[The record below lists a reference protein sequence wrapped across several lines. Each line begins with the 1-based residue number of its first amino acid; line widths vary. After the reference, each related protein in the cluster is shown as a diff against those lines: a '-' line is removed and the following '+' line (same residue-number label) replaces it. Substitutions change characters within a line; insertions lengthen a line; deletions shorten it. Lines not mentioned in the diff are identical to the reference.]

1 MSAWQSANA
10 SQMGDGRVQ
19 WEKNRLE
26 AAEDV
31 GRRAFPP
38 IAGECGHHKIFG
50 ENRAV
55 HIKT

>member
-1 MSAWQSANA
+1 
-10 SQMGDGRVQ
+10 MGDGRVQ